1 MDIVHG
7 DRVRV
12 TSERG
17 FLVTPAKISVAV
29 PRGFVFI
36 PNHFQDTPLNVLVP
50 NNTDPVAHTPA
61 YKGVPVHIE
70 KEEQP

>member
-50 NNTDPVAHTPA
+50 NNTDPVAHTPV